1 MYKID
6 FVTAI
11 ICSFLQLRN
20 HKLAYVTS
28 ESVLDIFRLV
38 FSAIIIV
45 FELFRFLRYI
55 RKTYNEARTEDISCF
70 RIAKNYF
77 WDERVQEY
85 LKDDAKTTI
94 WMWMWM
100 KLCCLVT
107 YICCFLYK
115 LCGKAQS
122 GKAQVSPSAESE
134 EEETETEEEVK
145 FSTSFNLFPCL
156 KNTKKERKN
165 EARSNGVPPEK
176 DFEVFLFDI
185 MKASLKS
192 KGDTNMCQELL
203 LRITNDDKNIFLLTS
218 WDLKDIFQI
227 KDVLPEDLEDFPDLP
242 KEFEKYF
249 QYDKVKADYIDNV
262 RNMSNNNILHED
274 KRLCSLCTCLFSKL
288 SRLCTRTCSC
298 TELFRSNEVSTNSLF
313 KLENIVQ
320 YQYDEQF
327 LKFIAKSGIDYHHF
341 GHFDKLKPQNQ
352 ASSNEFWEIHQK
364 SFDEAMNRSY
374 NKRELVHVF
383 NYFIRTQ
390 VYQEEKAIKEHLE
403 KSLFSAEH
411 FVEFLWNQF
420 GITNLSILRQAIG
433 IKDWDDNVVSF
444 FNKKDPDPNGDNFFE
459 QTYKI
464 MLNSIGINKQ
474 NESTNK
480 EKMFYKDLLDKLSE
494 FLCSLA
500 KKDECR
506 ENGLLE
512 IGLPTIDSGLR
523 SILTHG
529 IDEEIPKEEDKK
541 SRKLIKVFKL
551 ILDDKSYE
559 KIKAED
565 KELGD
570 YDGLR
575 DIINFDTIELVK
587 KVFGITISS
596 AVDPDFDFIARIYVN
611 YMRSELGITSI
622 ETLVDYTSLYERQ
635 KLNCYS
641 HFAIK
646 MREYCVKHPIV
657 AQMRAKPN
665 SNTTK
670 TDGLSVV
677 QDSNSDYLLNEI
689 DDLLDSPA
697 KEEIRHSS
705 RAQNYRDVCY
715 CCDEYTS
722 EWTEINDYKY
732 CKKCNIFSCF
742 ICKEN
747 WTKTGAEV
755 SWRDEYNE
763 CLCDI
768 CYQDTQRL

>member
-55 RKTYNEARTEDISCF
+55 CETYNEARTEDISCF

-85 LKDDAKTTI
+85 LKDDAETTI

-100 KLCCLVT
+100 KLYCLVT

-134 EEETETEEEVK
+134 EEETEEEVE
-145 FSTSFNLFPCL
+145 FSTSFNLFPFL

-165 EARSNGVPPEK
+165 EARSNGDPPKK

-185 MKASLKS
+185 MKASLKR

-203 LRITNDDKNIFLLTS
+203 LRITNDDKNIFFLTS

-433 IKDWDDNVVSF
+433 IKDWDDKVVSF

-480 EKMFYKDLLDKLSE
+480 EKMFYKDLLVKLSE

-500 KKDECR
+500 KKEIR
-506 ENGLLE
+506 EVYDANGL
-512 IGLPTIDSGLR
+512 PIDSGLR
-523 SILTHG
+523 RILIQTHG
-529 IDEEIPKEEDKK
+529 IKIPEEEDIK

-575 DIINFDTIELVK
+575 EVINCNPIELVK

-596 AVDPDFDFIARIYVN
+596 AVDYDFDFIARIYVN

-646 MREYCVKHPIV
+646 MREYCVKHPLGIDICSIQV
-657 AQMRAKPN
+657 QMSAKSN

-670 TDGLSVV
+670 TDEL
-677 QDSNSDYLLNEI
+677 SNSDSVLNEI
-689 DDLLDSPA
+689 ENLLHSP
-697 KEEIRHSS
+697 
-705 RAQNYRDVCY
+705 RAQYRAMCDN
-715 CCDEYTS
+715 CDEYTS
-722 EWTEINDYKY
+722 EWTEIYGHKY
-732 CKKCNIFSCF
+732 CKKCNNFSCYS
-742 ICKEN
+742 CEDEYSDTYDNK
-747 WTKTGAEV
+747 V
-755 SWRDEYNE
+755 RWRDDFKE
-763 CLCDI
+763 CICDS
-768 CYQDTQRL
+768 CYIELLAKKAIRSKK